1 MEERSAGE
9 KLSWIANG
17 EIILIK
23 RIKEK
28 SSLCNVTVYGFR
40 E

>member
-9 KLSWIANG
+9 KLWWLPWTANG

-28 SSLCNVTVYGFR
+28 SSLC
-40 E
+40 